1 MCNFAPADQWSLEK
15 VQSYFNTLHAPLAE
29 HGGIARAMTALNA
42 AGCVF
47 PHLKQQVIR
56 MIADCPTCAKARAL
70 RR

>member
-56 MIADCPTCAKARAL
+56 MIAKSPT
-70 RR
+70 